1 MRDHNKQC
9 HKKVKTRRGLKST
22 MIKHNVNTKPVSHIK
37 MFSTNGA
44 SVKNGKGKSLNAEV
58 TNTQA
63 NIVTVQ
69 EMHYLQKGR
78 FKMDTSFVLFE
89 AIRKKKCGGTMI
101 ACHKDLNPKLIEEYN
116 EEFELLVVE
125 VETEDNKIRIIS
137 GYGPQENWDE
147 DDRIPFFLALEVEIE
162 KAELAGKSIII
173 EMDANSKLG
182 PKYVPGDPHGK
193 SPNGALLADIIER
206 HNLIV
211 GNGSKK
217 CTGIITRCR
226 VTKTRTEKS
235 VIDFLIFSDDL
246 KKHFKSMHID
256 EERKHVLTRIKKT
269 KKGTQI
275 KESDHNVLISEFNC
289 KVMETK
295 HEKTESY
302 NLRNKECQAMFKTYT
317 TNTKML
323 SSTIDDSED
332 IDRVTERLLK
342 KIDGCIAINFKKIR
356 IKTQAKDKTEDELY
370 NKMKTLKTKDDS
382 ESKKQLDEV
391 VEALAEIAENNY
403 KHIKTEMSK
412 VKQIEGKINGKEL
425 WKLKKRLC
433 PKSRDPQCAMLD
445 SNGNILTSDEAIQN
459 RALEV
464 YSKRLEANEMKEN
477 LKDLENDTNTLCEI
491 RLKLT
496 EKNKTEPW
504 TMDDLKFALK
514 HLESDKSRDP
524 EGYANELF
532 KESVAGDDLLLAVLK
547 LMNMIKEKQKYP
559 QILEKGNITSIY
571 KKKSR
576 NDFKNYRGV
585 FRVQILRSILDR
597 LTYNDSY

>member
-1 MRDHNKQC
+1 MNKPDKVNKPSKNIDDISSNISKEMRDHNRKC
-9 HKKVKTRRGLKST
+9 HKKVKTRRGGKST
-22 MIKHNVNTKPVSHIK
+22 VNKHNVNTKPVSYLK

-78 FKMDTSFVLFE
+78 FRMDPSFVLFE
-89 AIRKKKCGGTMI
+89 AIRKKKKGGGTMI
-101 ACHKDLNPKLIEEYN
+101 ACHEDLNPKLIEEYD

-125 VETEDNKIRIIS
+125 VETKEDKIRIIS

-147 DDRIPFFLALEVEIE
+147 ENRIPFFLALEIEIE

-182 PKYVPGDPHGK
+182 PKYVPGDPHGI

-217 CTGIITRCR
+217 CTGIITRHR

-235 VIDFLIFSDDL
+235 VIDFVLFSNNL
-246 KKHFKSMHID
+246 KKHFKKMHID
-256 EERKHVLTRIKKT
+256 EDRKHVLTRIRKT
-269 KKGTQI
+269 KNGTKV
-275 KESDHNVLISEFNC
+275 KESDHNVLISEFDC
-289 KVMETK
+289 KLMEAK
-295 HEKTESY
+295 NEKSESY
-302 NLRNKECQAMFKTYT
+302 NLKNKDCQLKFKNYT

-323 SSTIDDSED
+323 SSTIDAGGD
-332 IDRVTERLLK
+332 IDQVTERLVK
-342 KIDGCIAINFKKIR
+342 KINGCISMNFN
-356 IKTQAKDKTEDELY
+356 KTRNKPTTKDETVDELY
-370 NKMKTLKTKDDS
+370 NKMKSLKDKDDVKS
-382 ESKKQLDEV
+382 RTELKEV
-391 VEALAEIAENNY
+391 IEALAKIAEKNY
-403 KHIKTEMSK
+403 EHIKSEIGK
-412 VKQIEGKINGKEL
+412 VKQVEGKINSNEL

-433 PKSRDPQCAMLD
+433 PKSRDPHCAMLD
-445 SNGNILTSDEAIQN
+445 ANGNLLTSDKAIQD

-464 YSKRLEANEMKEN
+464 YSERLEANTMKEN
-477 LKDLENDTNTLCEI
+477 LKDLESDTNTLCEI

-504 TMDDLKFALK
+504 TMEDLQFALK
-514 HLESDKSRDP
+514 QLENEKSRDP
-524 EGYANELF
+524 EGYNNELF

-547 LMNMIKEKQKYP
+547 LMNMMKEKQRYP
-559 QILEKGNITSIY
+559 KIN
-571 KKKSR
+571 
-576 NDFKNYRGV
+576 
-585 FRVQILRSILDR
+585 
-597 LTYNDSY
+597 